1 MSTLSTAS
9 TLSAVLTER
18 TAGPSTA
25 STDLVSQV
33 RAHLAAG
40 AGIATV
46 AARLGMPESLVAT
59 VVDAMVAAGT
69 VAGGCSPGCT
79 LPRQERPVT
88 CAGCPLAR

>member
-1 MSTLSTAS
+1 VSTVTTTIA
-9 TLSAVLTER
+9 
-18 TAGPSTA
+18 P
-25 STDLVSQV
+25 TDLVGQV

-46 AARLGMPESLVAT
+46 AARLGMPESIVAA
-59 VVDAMVAAGT
+59 VVDALIAAGAVT
-69 VAGGCSPGCT
+69 GTCSPGCA